1 MDIKE
6 RTGAILEKI
15 QEVATAAAE
24 ATDHKER
31 IGTLEENYAMLLECI
46 LEMSEIVYAG

>member
-6 RTGAILEKI
+6 RTSAILDKI
-15 QEVATAAAE
+15 MEVASAADS
-24 ATDHKER
+24 ATDNTER

-46 LEMSEIVYAG
+46 LEMSEIIYA